1 MAFNPFAAASSSA
14 PLLRDVFDIPEHKSQ
29 TFVLK
34 IENATEASH
43 LRQTLESYVV
53 TDDIAAA
60 MDQALGYVETGL
72 TTGDNQGVYISGSF
86 GSGKSHFMA
95 VLWAILAGEPMTREI
110 ADLQPFIA
118 DHPRAVDAKLLQ
130 LKFHFLDSESIED
143 TLFRGFLRQIEETHP
158 DAPLPV
164 LHSADGLFRDANALR
179 EKMGDEA
186 FFAALNEAKTRPAGQ
201 TLSGET
207 VESGIDMGAF
217 GGPSNSG
224 RWDAHSYESA
234 QTRAASAD
242 VDHADEDRTD
252 DAARTAKDHT
262 PEAKRSALVAA
273 LTETLFASY
282 SRNSTW
288 LPLDE
293 GLKVITDHAKT
304 LGYDGVVLFLDELIL
319 WLTFM
324 ITNQAKFD
332 KEAQKLTLLV
342 ENNIGTFAVPLI
354 SFIARQHSLSF
365 WQGATAEVGKA
376 MERRRQSLAHQE
388 GRFHNLELPSRNL
401 PKIAHRR
408 LLTPKPGQE
417 VVLDRA
423 FHDMELRPEITNVL
437 LDGVNTT
444 DSHLASTMDAFKLTY
459 PFSPALVDTLVH
471 LSPAMQRERTALT
484 VMEALLVEHRDTMTI
499 DRIIPVGDAFDRIIT
514 SDTGV
519 QSRTETALVKR
530 FRSGRKFWNE
540 KLKPL
545 IYKQAGIDTSTPEE
559 ELPQDTLGKLRLGK
573 TLVMS
578 ALAPEVPALK
588 AITASRLVHLNHG
601 SMVEVFQGDAVS
613 SALAAVRSWAV
624 EFPEIIISPDSK
636 DPVITLKLDEVPW
649 EEVLAQAASADTTI
663 RRHSRIRGMLES
675 FLGLSEVQPETD
687 GAQSRTVTWRGTPRT
702 VEVLFGNV
710 RDTADISDGDFHP
723 TRSSALR
730 LIVDLPFD
738 DGNHTPADDHRRV
751 ENLPVSTNPP
761 FSIVWLPMFFT
772 DEEMARLG
780 ELVVIDHVL
789 SNSGWRDAT
798 ARLSDDVQTQV
809 RAVITQRQQTLEQQL
824 QSRLA
829 AVYGAASGVTFP
841 EGQDP
846 LRPLDPAIDVNKPV
860 GTTMAEAVDRL
871 ISQAFDLKYPD
882 HPKFASERPLKAK
895 DFDRVLTVL
904 RAASSSRNHRADLNQ
919 DSTQAVHNIL
929 RPLGFANVQ
938 DAHIVFNADTVGS
951 TFTGIDARLRAAGVD
966 LDGPVTLTAVR
977 NAVRAEMPRHGLS
990 DLTVDLYA
998 GAWVTYTHRSWYH
1011 RGSRIDAPSIADFD
1025 DFMELRPVALPD
1037 EDTWKTAVHV
1047 AQHLF
1052 GLLLA
1057 DHRNGDNL
1065 TSFQHQVAKEV
1076 EEVRASAQALATE
1089 TATIGTALGLSG
1101 DSQRALLATKIS
1113 RLLDSLH
1120 SLRNDAVGM
1129 VNRLA
1134 EAETAPGRILGASPT
1149 EATKALD
1156 TSADVVEALRRLKN
1170 AGGIEQIRT
1179 LSTFATEN
1187 DNSAD
1192 AQRRELA
1199 REARAALDDLKDGLR
1214 AHEFATPARQSVKEF
1229 TERVSAWMSRL
1240 AGLSVEPTPNPGPEG
1255 GDGSDQKDTG
1265 RTGASVV
1272 FDDISNATEVSAKIV
1287 ELISGGHRVRVT
1299 IEVIE
1304 SDDGAGR

>member
-186 FFAALNEAKTRPAGQ
+186 FFSALNEAKTRPAGQ

-242 VDHADEDRTD
+242 VDQADEDQ
-252 DAARTAKDHT
+252 T
-262 PEAKRSALVAA
+262 PEAQRSALVSA

-401 PKIAHRR
+401 PQIAHRR
-408 LLTPKPGQE
+408 LLTPKPGQD

-545 IYKQAGIDTSTPEE
+545 IYKQAGIDASTPEA

-601 SMVEVFQGDAVS
+601 SMVEVFPGDAVS

-663 RRHSRIRGMLES
+663 RRHSRIRDMLES
-675 FLGLSEVQPETD
+675 FLGLNGVPPETD

-780 ELVVIDHVL
+780 ELVIIDHVL

-809 RAVITQRQQTLEQQL
+809 RAVITQRQKTLEQQL

-846 LRPLDPAIDVNKPV
+846 LRPLDPAIAVNKPV

-871 ISQAFDLKYPD
+871 ITQAFDLKYPD
-882 HPKFASERPLKAK
+882 HPKFASERPLKAR

-904 RAASSSRNHRADLNQ
+904 RKASSSKNRRADL
-919 DSTQAVHNIL
+919 DHESRLAAHNIL

-938 DAHIVFNADTVGS
+938 DAHIVFNGDTAGS
-951 TFTGIDARLRAAGVD
+951 TFTSLEARLRAAGVD

-1037 EDTWKTAVHV
+1037 EDTWDTAVHV

-1057 DHRNGDNL
+1057 DHLNGDNL
-1065 TSFQHQVAKEV
+1065 TSFQRQVTEKV
-1076 EEVRASAQALATE
+1076 EEVRASALALATE

-1101 DSQRALLATKIS
+1101 DSQRAMLATKTS
-1113 RLLDSLH
+1113 NLLDSLH
-1120 SLRNDAVGM
+1120 ALRNDAIGM

-1149 EATKALD
+1149 EATKGLD
-1156 TSADVVEALRRLKN
+1156 TSADVVDALRRLKN

-1179 LSTFATEN
+1179 LSTFASEN

-1199 REARAALDDLKDGLR
+1199 GEARAALDDLKDGLR
-1214 AHEFATPARQSVKEF
+1214 AHEFATPARRSVKEF

-1240 AGLSVEPTPNPGPEG
+1240 AALSVKPDPKPEPEG
-1255 GDGSDQKDTG
+1255 DDGSDQTDTG
-1265 RTGASVV
+1265 RTDASVIL
-1272 FDDISNATEVSAKIV
+1272 DDISNSAEVSAKID
-1287 ELISGGHRVRVT
+1287 ELIRGGHRVRVT